1 MKKLIVVIA
10 WLFLIPMLALAQN
23 ADHPPRWQGY
33 GFVGAGTHEM
43 SPTAGFGGEVY
54 VFKGL
59 GIGAEVGVGGL
70 DIHGD
75 QNMMI
80 GVGSADLSYHFFP
93 KKIRGNAAPFVAGGY
108 TLFFGHNAADGEKD
122 VTPDGF
128 NIGGGVDVFA
138 TKHVGVRFDVRYHG
152 HGGRILKYT
161 FPDVAQFSFVAFR
174 IGVTFR

>member
-1 MKKLIVVIA
+1 MKRLVA
-10 WLFLIPMLALAQN
+10 AATLLAIMPALASAQN
-23 ADHPPRWQGY
+23 ADHQPKALGY
-33 GFVGAGTHEM
+33 AFLGAGTHQM

-108 TLFFGHNAADGEKD
+108 TLFFGHNAGDGEKD
-122 VTPDGF
+122 VSPDGF

-138 TKHVGVRFDVRYHG
+138 TKYVGVRLDVRYYG